1 MIPKA
6 FLKQTAFGGSSSDP
20 NALWYITRAEAA
32 GRIFTNAEKAAITR
46 FYKYLKGQ
54 VNPALNVFGQAIDL
68 KLYTGTTAAINLLDG
83 IDSMFDATFF
93 GSITHSANGITGN
106 GATGYYTFNFTPS
119 TNFTDNN
126 HTYVN
131 YTRNNATGNYALFG
145 SVNAA
150 FNGDTCYPDL
160 GGLTYFSLGCGVS
173 GGAATVGAAG
183 VNIFTRSGA
192 ADEKMYKNGALVY
205 NKNNAAIF
213 FSNIPM
219 ARMAR
224 NFNGAIDRHSPYNF
238 CFDMTID
245 RGLTATEAAILS
257 TAVNELQTAFG
268 RNIYS

>member
-1 MIPKA
+1 MQPKA
-6 FLKQTAFGGSSSDP
+6 FTHKVPGVGNTTDA
-20 NALWYITRAEAA
+20 NAAWYIARAETA
-32 GRIFTNAEKAAITR
+32 GRVFTTAEKAAINK

-54 VNPALNVFGQAIDL
+54 VNPALNVFSQVRDL

-83 IDSMFDATFF
+83 VDSIFDAIFF
-93 GSITHSANGITGN
+93 GGITHNANGITGN

-119 TNFTDNN
+119 VNFTDNN

-160 GGLTYFSLGCGVS
+160 GGLTYFSIGCGVS
-173 GGAATVGAAG
+173 GGTATVGAAG
-183 VNIFTRSGA
+183 VNIFTRCAA

-219 ARMAR
+219 ARLAR
-224 NFNGAIDRHSPYNF
+224 NYNGAIDRHCPYNS
-238 CFDMTID
+238 CFDMTIN
-245 RGLTATEAAILS
+245 RGLTPTEAAILS

-268 RNIYS
+268 RNIY